1 MKVDTKKFFAA
12 ILIFCATIIAMAV
25 HDYKEADN
33 AIFETVAKSLLIFL
47 GALPFMLLYRNILS
61 RKVDYLSDEIHA
73 ASEKLYETT
82 TLLGEKLEEKT
93 KELIDEGFQ
102 DPLTHLANR
111 HRLIFDMDRYAYHT
125 LIIIHLHNFKELNHF
140 FGKDIGDSLL
150 QQFGVWIERMHY
162 NGYRL
167 GNDEFAL
174 LLEQESSSNDLT
186 AFCEAFLHQLSLH
199 SFSAGLENVSLNA
212 HMGIHQG
219 DKLSLAYA
227 DAALRSAIE
236 MSKGFMVYQG
246 NGEEKSHHHHNIQT
260 ATNIREAFH
269 AGRIICY
276 YQPIIS
282 MVTKEVEKYETLARL
297 INTDTT
303 IIPPLDFL
311 EVAQKT
317 VLYPQI
323 TQEIVRQAC
332 EAFQYRTESFSV
344 HLCAMDV
351 VNFATVRF
359 IEEIITVTNTSHR
372 IVFELPEDD
381 LYEHYI
387 PMSLFI
393 QHMKRLGAKIA
404 IDNFG
409 KNYSNFD
416 KILHL
421 DIDYLKIDGSLI
433 NKITHS
439 QRHAKVVETIASFAN
454 AIGAKSIAENVETA
468 DILEHIQ
475 TMGIPFA
482 QGYHIG
488 IPAPSCVSEKR

>member
-33 AIFETVAKSLLIFL
+33 AIFDTVAKSLLIFM

-61 RKVDYLSDEIHA
+61 RKVDYLSSKVHA
-73 ASEKLYETT
+73 TSEKLHETT

-111 HRLIFDMDRYAYHT
+111 HRLVFDMDRYAYHT
-125 LIIIHLHNFKELNHF
+125 LIIIQLHNFKELNHF
-140 FGKDIGDSLL
+140 FGKNIGDSLL
-150 QQFGVWIERMHY
+150 QQFGMWIERMRY

-167 GNDEFAL
+167 GSDEFAL
-174 LLEQESSSNDLT
+174 LLEQEYSSDDLT
-186 AFCEAFLHQLSLH
+186 SFCETFLHQLSLH
-199 SFSAGLENVSLNA
+199 SFSAGLENVSFHL
-212 HMGIHQG
+212 HMGVHQG
-219 DKLSLAYA
+219 DTLSLAYA

-236 MSKGFMVYQG
+236 LSKSFMVYQE
-246 NGEEKSHHHHNIQT
+246 NGEEKSQYHNIQT

-269 AGRIICY
+269 AGRMICY

-282 MVTKEVEKYETLARL
+282 IVTKEIEKYETLARL
-297 INTDTT
+297 INTDGT

-311 EVAQKT
+311 KVAQKT

-332 EAFQYRTESFSV
+332 EAFQYRTESFSI

-351 VNFATVRF
+351 VNYTTVRF
-359 IEEIITVTNTSHR
+359 IEEMIVVTNTSHR
-372 IVFELPEDD
+372 IIFELPEED
-381 LYEHYI
+381 LYEHYV

-409 KNYSNFD
+409 KSYSNFD
-416 KILHL
+416 QLLHL

-433 NKITHS
+433 NKIPHS
-439 QRHAKVVETIASFAN
+439 QRHAKIVGTIASFAD
-454 AIGAKSIAENVETA
+454 AIGAQSIAENVETA
-468 DILEHIQ
+468 DILEHIH

-488 IPAPSCVSEKR
+488 IPAPLSL